1 MGFLSAWAGFDAVV
15 AADRLSR
22 VCAWRP
28 PQSDFRLMLAQ
39 DMHGVNRRNRRM
51 PTLASDLPPLA
62 IFVDPLA
69 TAAVERA
76 CLH

>member
-1 MGFLSAWAGFDAVV
+1 
-15 AADRLSR
+15 
-22 VCAWRP
+22 
-28 PQSDFRLMLAQ
+28 MLAQ